1 MRAIQWSAGVRTR
14 ALVVRPLRTRRSR
27 AAAGEDTRPPLSRV
41 NPRQAQPLL
50 PTLTMSQPPEE
61 HHVERKVV
69 YENVSTTSTKN
80 SAVAWVIIG
89 LLAVGLVVFIL
100 MRMN

>member
-1 MRAIQWSAGVRTR
+1 
-14 ALVVRPLRTRRSR
+14 
-27 AAAGEDTRPPLSRV
+27 
-41 NPRQAQPLL
+41 
-50 PTLTMSQPPEE
+50 MSQPPEE